1 MKRKF
6 RKFQEGGEVDIP
18 RRKPMR
24 DQYGNIVRSG
34 TGEPIMTAG
43 EMDENDLRELN
54 PEAMTGFEA
63 PVKTKTAP
71 SPESL
76 PPEGSIVK
84 APLASRDQSSDAE
97 VAQEKTAG
105 VSAPQNRSLAAV
117 SAARPPAAVSAARSP
132 APPSAIVSGGGR
144 GIAAGKTADQ
154 EAMLTGGGRGKEA
167 GKAAAQE
174 MELLSRQKRLDPETI
189 KKMEREQALQGV
201 YPEMLIPGL
210 GRVFGRG
217 AAAGRATK
225 ATRQEP
231 KVPSGGAAK
240 PRKEPTLSDEVTQ
253 TGSRQLTRQAGQGAL
268 AQRGETV
275 AGKVAE
281 RARDRGFVPGERRAL
296 EGKQPGQL
304 QEAQQAAGRV
314 EKYMGPAQE
323 VRRELSKPPLK
334 QLPKP
339 AIKEPPKPKKTRK
352 EDDDDIS
359 RFEGESGAI
368 RSGSRPGKKRF
379 RKDDDPM
386 GRFAG
391 ESPSYMN
398 KGGKVQ
404 KAPSPPDMGSS
415 KYEPDLNKPKPKK
428 KAMSEDMDMFMARS
442 GGLAKKIDGIAL
454 RGKTRGKMY

>member
-1 MKRKF
+1 M
-6 RKFQEGGEVDIP
+6 
-18 RRKPMR
+18 
-24 DQYGNIVRSG
+24 
-34 TGEPIMTAG
+34 
-43 EMDENDLRELN
+43 
-54 PEAMTGFEA
+54 
-63 PVKTKTAP
+63 
-71 SPESL
+71 
-76 PPEGSIVK
+76 
-84 APLASRDQSSDAE
+84 
-97 VAQEKTAG
+97 
-105 VSAPQNRSLAAV
+105 
-117 SAARPPAAVSAARSP
+117 ARPSVASP
-132 APPSAIVSGGGR
+132 PLPNKVSGGGR
-144 GIAAGKTADQ
+144 GVAAGKPAEQ
-154 EAMLTGGGRGKEA
+154 EA
-167 GKAAAQE
+167 
-174 MELLSRQKRLDPETI
+174 ELINRQKRRDPETI

-201 YPEMLIPGL
+201 YPEVLIPGL

-240 PRKEPTLSDEVTQ
+240 PRNEPTLADEVTQ
-253 TGSRQLTRQAGQGAL
+253 TAAGN
-268 AQRGETV
+268 V
-275 AGKVAE
+275 AK

-304 QEAQQAAGRV
+304 QEAQQTAGRV

-323 VRRELSKPPLK
+323 VRRELSKPQSK

-339 AIKEPPKPKKTRK
+339 ATKEVPKPKKTRK
-352 EDDDDIS
+352 EDDEAIS

-368 RSGSRPGKKRF
+368 RSGLRPGKKRF

-386 GRFAG
+386 GRFGG
-391 ESPSYMN
+391 ESPSYMS

-428 KAMSEDMDMFMARS
+428 KAMADDMDMFMARS

-454 RGKTRGKMY
+454 RGKTRGKIY

>member
-1 MKRKF
+1 
-6 RKFQEGGEVDIP
+6 
-18 RRKPMR
+18 
-24 DQYGNIVRSG
+24 
-34 TGEPIMTAG
+34 
-43 EMDENDLRELN
+43 
-54 PEAMTGFEA
+54 
-63 PVKTKTAP
+63 
-71 SPESL
+71 
-76 PPEGSIVK
+76 
-84 APLASRDQSSDAE
+84 
-97 VAQEKTAG
+97 
-105 VSAPQNRSLAAV
+105 
-117 SAARPPAAVSAARSP
+117 
-132 APPSAIVSGGGR
+132 
-144 GIAAGKTADQ
+144 
-154 EAMLTGGGRGKEA
+154 
-167 GKAAAQE
+167 

-268 AQRGETV
+268 AQRGETA

-398 KGGKVQ
+398 KGGRVQ

-428 KAMSEDMDMFMARS
+428 KAMAEDMDMFMARS